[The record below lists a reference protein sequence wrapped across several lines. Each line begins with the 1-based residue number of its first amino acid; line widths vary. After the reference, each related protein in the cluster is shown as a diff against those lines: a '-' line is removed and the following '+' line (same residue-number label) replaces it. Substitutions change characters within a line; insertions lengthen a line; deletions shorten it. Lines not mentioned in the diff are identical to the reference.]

1 MNKRDI
7 RQEVPVRAKEL
18 RDWAIRL
25 DPASPALAKFF
36 REQADYIE
44 SKVAVYDSW
53 GATMMM
59 GKVNGLTA
67 AASTLLEEWQQHH

>member
-7 RQEVPVRAKEL
+7 RLEVPVRAKEL
-18 RDWAIRL
+18 RDWAFRL

-36 REQADYIE
+36 REQADHIE
-44 SKVAVYDSW
+44 SANYDSY

-67 AASTLLEEWQQHH
+67 AASILLDEWQQHR

>member
-1 MNKRDI
+1 VNKKDI
-7 RQEVPVRAKEL
+7 RLEVPVRAKEL
-18 RDWAIRL
+18 RDWAVKL
-25 DPASPALAKFF
+25 DWASPALAKFF

-44 SKVAVYDSW
+44 SANYDSW

-67 AASTLLEEWQQHH
+67 AAFVLLEEWKQHNA